1 MYMRP
6 EKRYLYRSTC
16 KMNLDMTRSIL
27 NDVNVDN
34 NEVPSNRQ
42 NKSSQNVG
50 SVTFANIVLKLFNV
64 QYIWISA

>member
-1 MYMRP
+1 
-6 EKRYLYRSTC
+6 
-16 KMNLDMTRSIL
+16 MNLDMTRSIL

-42 NKSSQNVG
+42 NKSSQNFG